1 VNRGSVQAVISLG
14 SNIERERYL
23 PEAVRHLRRHQGI
36 EVQAVS
42 ALFESAPVGGPEDAP
57 PFFNAAALVTT
68 ELDPLALRAE
78 LRRIEAELGRERT
91 GDKDAPR
98 TIDLDI
104 AYYGDRVEDFGTWRV
119 PDPHAFTSAYVA
131 VPIADLAPDWV
142 DPDSGATAREVAD
155 RLNEPGQEVR
165 KVKGIHLAA
174 PYELR
179 APQDFD
185 GAADVYAPQLEA
197 LVRQQLVEV
206 GENPDREGL
215 VRTPLRVAKALDF
228 LTSGYSRSLEEV
240 VNNAIF
246 DAEGVEEMVLVKD
259 IEFYSMCEHH
269 MLPFFGKA
277 AVAYLPKGSI
287 IGLSKVARIV
297 DLYARRLQVQ
307 ERLTNQVAHALDS
320 ILEPH
325 GVAVVMEGKHLCMMM
340 RGVQKQD
347 SSMVT
352 SAMLGT
358 FKTDARTRNELL
370 DLVRR

>member
-155 RLNEPGQEVR
+155 RLNDPGQEVR

>member
-1 VNRGSVQAVISLG
+1 MNRGSVQAVISLG

-91 GDKDAPR
+91 GDKNAPR

-165 KVKGIHLAA
+165 KVRGIHLAA

-206 GENPDREGL
+206 GEDPDREGL

-228 LTSGYSRSLEEV
+228 LTSGYARSLEEV